1 MALKASELKVGDTYT
16 ERLVEDLKRT
26 QVVMYAGASG
36 DYNPVHTDELFTTKV
51 AGYPGV
57 FAHGMLTMG
66 MTGMM
71 LTNYVGDG
79 RLTEFGVRFTNQ
91 VFPGDTLDST
101 ATVTAINDR
110 SFMGRRRDRGRL
122 IASRLNLPLPLFNR
136 CSYVNFERPC
146 VAGLSVEIIESV
158 NDSIDANHAG
168 VAEFLRVFWE
178 SFTNFLTADRTVD
191 NDVADVN
198 TVGPVFLGHGLGEDS
213 ERRFTRVKCGE
224 ASSPPHG
231 STRTRE

>member
-16 ERLVEDLKRT
+16 ERVVEDLKRT

-36 DYNPVHTDELFTTKV
+36 DYNPVHTDELFTTQV

-66 MTGMM
+66 MTGRM

-101 ATVTAINDR
+101 ATVTAI
-110 SFMGRRRDRGRL
+110 S
-122 IASRLNLPLPLFNR
+122 
-136 CSYVNFERPC
+136 E
-146 VAGLSVEIIESV
+146 GLVEIDVSTV
-158 NDSIDANHAG
+158 NQDGNEVAKGSAQARID
-168 VAEFLRVFWE
+168 
-178 SFTNFLTADRTVD
+178 D
-191 NDVADVN
+191 
-198 TVGPVFLGHGLGEDS
+198 
-213 ERRFTRVKCGE
+213 
-224 ASSPPHG
+224 
-231 STRTRE
+231 